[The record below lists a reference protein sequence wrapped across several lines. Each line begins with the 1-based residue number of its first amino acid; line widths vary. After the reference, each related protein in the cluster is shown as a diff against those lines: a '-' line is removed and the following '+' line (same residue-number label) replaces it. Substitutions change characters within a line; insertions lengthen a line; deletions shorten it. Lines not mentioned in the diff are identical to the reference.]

1 MEASNGVGFRRG
13 CAIFDLHD
21 MSYRFHMPSLHWA
34 VLWLLVCI
42 ICWFPCCSAM
52 CAQVGTLRFCGSTE
66 FSGGLWAGVELD
78 KPEGKND
85 GSVAGVQYFTCR
97 MKHGRSGTRHLHL
110 KSINSARCSLNY
122 FHISWPQTWVAVQWI
137 FYLPVSL
144 KWTSNLPMAKLSHL
158 LFRHLCSPLK
168 DQQTVWKKQE

>member
-1 MEASNGVGFRRG
+1 MEASDGVGFLRG
-13 CAIFDLHD
+13 CAIFDLHN
-21 MSYRFHMPSLHWA
+21 MSYRFHTASLHRA

-42 ICWFPCCSAM
+42 ICWFPCCSVM

-97 MKHGRSGTRHLHL
+97 MKHGRSGGWHLHV
-110 KSINSARCSLNY
+110 KSINSASAPWITFTFLDLRLESLYSEY
-122 FHISWPQTWVAVQWI
+122 FIYPFRWNRPLTCQWQ
-137 FYLPVSL
+137 
-144 KWTSNLPMAKLSHL
+144 NSHF
-158 LFRHLCSPLK
+158 LFRHLCSPLE